1 MCVFKDYVAPFV
13 PLVAALLVYFLGR
26 AAYFRQKE
34 YELLV
39 RRYLDEG
46 LDAIAKNVDRS
57 LALFRHNWWQST
69 VLLKNFRDLGI
80 DIRPELYR
88 EAFSEPDESLFEV
101 WRDYR
106 LNDIVEDDIFNRAHQ
121 SLDAFVRSTYAFFK
135 DDLATMV
142 RVTVE
147 GGKELEVKASRDQ
160 IITGYFEEVERL
172 DREARRYY
180 VLLGELQAISSVI
193 QSERFSLKSI
203 KRLKERAEVVNAVA
217 RLKTHF
223 TDTLE
228 SSAGVINEPAQQVH

>member
-1 MCVFKDYVAPFV
+1 M
-13 PLVAALLVYFLGR
+13 
-26 AAYFRQKE
+26 
-34 YELLV
+34 
-39 RRYLDEG
+39 
-46 LDAIAKNVDRS
+46 
-57 LALFRHNWWQST
+57 
-69 VLLKNFRDLGI
+69 
-80 DIRPELYR
+80 
-88 EAFSEPDESLFEV
+88 

-106 LNDIVEDDIFNRAHQ
+106 LNDIVGNDIFNRAHQ

-147 GGKELEVKASRDQ
+147 GGEELEVKASRSQ
-160 IITGYFEEVERL
+160 MISEYLEEVERL

-203 KRLKERAEVVNAVA
+203 KHLKDRVEVVNAVS
-217 RLKTHF
+217 RLKNHF

-228 SSAGVINEPAQQVH
+228 SSDAVNKPPQQTH

>member
-1 MCVFKDYVAPFV
+1 MCIFKDYVAPFV

-34 YELLV
+34 YELLIK
-39 RRYLDEG
+39 RYLDEG
-46 LDAIAKNVDRS
+46 IDAIAKNVDRS

-69 VLLKNFRDLGI
+69 VLLKHFRDLGK

-88 EAFSEPDESLFEV
+88 EAFSAPDESLFEV

-106 LNDIVEDDIFNRAHQ
+106 LNDIVGNDIFNRAHQ

-147 GGKELEVKASRDQ
+147 GGEELEVKASRTQ
-160 IITGYFEEVERL
+160 MISEYLEEVERL

-203 KRLKERAEVVNAVA
+203 KHLKDRVEVVNAVS
-217 RLKTHF
+217 RLKNHF

-228 SSAGVINEPAQQVH
+228 SSDAVNKPPQQTH